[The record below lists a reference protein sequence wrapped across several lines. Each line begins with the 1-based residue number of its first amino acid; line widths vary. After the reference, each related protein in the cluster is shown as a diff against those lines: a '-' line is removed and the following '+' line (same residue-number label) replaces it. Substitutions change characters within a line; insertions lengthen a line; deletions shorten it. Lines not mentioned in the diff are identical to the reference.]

1 MKLNR
6 ARFVIGVP
14 IAGFVVT
21 AVDATALVELT
32 GDPIGVRVRWQ
43 GATVTVPWANVVWAS
58 NVPDAEPAPT
68 TPRARTAK

>member
-43 GATVTVPWANVVWAS
+43 GATVTVPWSNVVWAS
-58 NVPDAEPAPT
+58 NVPDAEPAPVVT
-68 TPRARTAK
+68 RARAAK